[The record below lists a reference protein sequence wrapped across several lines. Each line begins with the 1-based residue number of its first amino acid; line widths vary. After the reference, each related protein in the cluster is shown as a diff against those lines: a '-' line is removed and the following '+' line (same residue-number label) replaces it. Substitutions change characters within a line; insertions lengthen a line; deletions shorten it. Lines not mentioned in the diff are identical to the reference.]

1 MNLRLYRSESTIMWT
16 LKDMKYSTGKKTES
30 NRKNQLKIESNRFE
44 PVFVS
49 KNEPKPV
56 DLNRFWFFKKKIFLF
71 DYFFFINTKLD

>member
-30 NRKNQLKIESNRFE
+30 NRKNQLKTESNRFE

-49 KNEPKPV
+49 KNRTETGRFEPV
-56 DLNRFWFFKKKIFLF
+56 LVFLKKIFLF